1 MHLYLCRQI
10 YDIYDIGQCRLGQMT
25 HSANDSCYHA
35 LLHQFLHSELS
46 DDNND
51 DDGDDYDASS
61 LFCTSFNS
69 KIEKCKFL
77 KFLAFLPK
85 MFKR

>member
-35 LLHQFLHSELS
+35 LLHQFLHSWLS

-51 DDGDDYDASS
+51 DDDDGDDDDACPFFW
-61 LFCTSFNS
+61 LSFLH
-69 KIEKCKFL
+69 IF
-77 KFLAFLPK
+77 
-85 MFKR
+85 